1 MTSGPRLLAR
11 FFRRFLIY
19 KRDLVGGFV
28 SLPLA
33 NLADI
38 GITVLIGRAIDR
50 LDRGDGS
57 DFLLKTIG
65 WIAVC
70 AIAHSVFRFLQR
82 WWIVVVSRRFE
93 CDLKLD
99 LFRKLTALDF
109 DFHNASRSG
118 DIVSRLTSDVE
129 NLRMFLGPG
138 MMYSTS
144 AAVVVPIS
152 IGILF
157 WLDPTLSLFMLLPM
171 LLMGVA
177 MRFFSPELHTE
188 SVKVQERL
196 ADISHRAQ
204 ENFSG
209 IRIVK
214 GYARADQQARIFER
228 VSDETRN
235 AQNRLASARG
245 KTHAAVHGANQLT
258 FVVILAVAGFAL
270 IDRRM
275 TAGELFQF
283 IDLTMK
289 VFWPLIALGWILGMY
304 PRAVA
309 SGERVEELL
318 QRVPLIGD
326 GTAAGADNDEP
337 LRGELEAID
346 VGFRYA
352 GAKHAALSGI
362 SFELP
367 AGQTL
372 GVVGPTGSGKTTLLH
387 LIGRLFEVGQGELRI
402 DGRPLS
408 ELPLDRLRGALGY
421 VPQDSFL
428 FSQSYRDNI
437 AFGVDDAD
445 LPQLSDE
452 KIWEYIE
459 QAAMLEEVQ
468 GFPGGLDQLIGE
480 RGVTLSGGQRQRTC
494 IARALAK
501 RPRVLVLDD
510 CLSAVD
516 TETERELLRGLREAG
531 AGRTVVVA
539 AHRLSTV
546 RDADEI
552 LVLSEQGRIAER
564 GTHAQLLRKGGWY
577 SKTWQRQQRVEEQV
591 SS

>member
-1 MTSGPRLLAR
+1 LTGGPRLLAQ
-11 FFRRFLIY
+11 FFRRFLRY
-19 KRDLVGGFV
+19 KRDLIGGFL

-50 LDRGDGS
+50 LQRGEGS
-57 DFLLKTIG
+57 GFLLKVVGFI
-65 WIAVC
+65 VLS

-93 CDLKLD
+93 CDLKSD
-99 LFRKLTALDF
+99 LFRKLVALDF
-109 DFHNASRSG
+109 NFHNSSRSG
-118 DIVSRLTSDVE
+118 DVVSRLTSDVE

-138 MMYSTS
+138 MMYSLS

-152 IGILF
+152 IAILF
-157 WLDPTLSLFMLLPM
+157 WFDPTLSMFMVLPM
-171 LLMGVA
+171 LMMGIA
-177 MRFFSPELHTE
+177 MRFFSPQLHIE
-188 SVKVQERL
+188 SVKVQERI

-214 GYARADQQARIFER
+214 GYARAEQQARLFQG
-228 VSDETRN
+228 VSDETRQ
-235 AQNRLASARG
+235 AQILLARARG

-258 FVVILAVAGFAL
+258 FVVILAVAGYAL
-270 IDRRM
+270 MDQRM

-309 SGERVEELL
+309 SGERIQELL
-318 QRVPLIGD
+318 EREPLIQD
-326 GTAAGADNDEP
+326 GLQASDDSAGP
-337 LRGELEAID
+337 LQGRLEARS
-346 VGFRYA
+346 VRFQYE
-352 GAKHAALSGI
+352 GAKQPTLENI
-362 SFELP
+362 NFVLP
-367 AGQTL
+367 AGSTL

-387 LIGRLFEVGQGELRI
+387 LLGRLFEVQSGQILL
-402 DGRPLS
+402 DDRPLNS
-408 ELPLDRLRGALGY
+408 LSLDRLRGALGY

-428 FSQSYRDNI
+428 FSESYRDNI
-437 AFGVDDAD
+437 SFGAEQES
-445 LPQLSDE
+445 LGLLSDE
-452 KIWEYIE
+452 KIWAYIE
-459 QAAMLEEVQ
+459 QAAMREEVEA
-468 GFPGGLDQLIGE
+468 FPEKLDQLIGE

-501 RPRVLVLDD
+501 QPRILVLDD

-516 TETERELLRGLREAG
+516 TETERDLLHGLRTAG
-531 AGRTVVVA
+531 DGRTVVVA

-546 RDADEI
+546 READEI
-552 LVLSEQGRIAER
+552 IVLNEAGQIAAR
-564 GTHAQLLRKGGWY
+564 GTHDELIVTEGWY
-577 SKTWQRQQRVEEQV
+577 RDTWHRQQRVEEV
-591 SS
+591 GS